1 MVAWGIF
8 QPCGCFSHHGS
19 GLACELLAQPPPG
32 EYSAEPATGRET
44 ILVVEDE
51 LEVLN
56 LITEVAQSDGYA
68 VLAALNGSEA
78 LAVASQHRGPI
89 HLLLT
94 DLILPGM
101 RGRDLAA
108 RLKVTRPDMVV
119 LFMSGYTDSE
129 IQRHSALEHGVA
141 LLRKPFTL
149 DELARAVREA
159 LDQRT
164 A

>member
-1 MVAWGIF
+1 
-8 QPCGCFSHHGS
+8 
-19 GLACELLAQPPPG
+19 LAQAP
-32 EYSAEPATGRET
+32 SAEHSAEIATSRET

-51 LEVLN
+51 LEVCN
-56 LITEVAQSDGYA
+56 VIVEVARNDGYA

-94 DLILPGM
+94 DLIMPGM
-101 RGRDLAA
+101 SGRELAA
-108 RLKVTRPDMVV
+108 LLKVTRPDMIV
-119 LFMSGYTDSE
+119 LFMSGHTDTE
-129 IQRHSALEHGVA
+129 IQRHDALEPGAV
-141 LLRKPFTL
+141 LLRKPFAL
-149 DELARAVREA
+149 DEFARVVREA